1 VTSPATNIELPRTI
15 TQAFNKKP
23 SDNHVTLVEQM
34 DIIKAWWKLLQ
45 TKAQSV
51 EPEENQHQNL
61 MIIPF
66 NLISDFLVKKRIAE
80 DK

>member
-1 VTSPATNIELPRTI
+1 
-15 TQAFNKKP
+15 
-23 SDNHVTLVEQM
+23 M

-45 TKAQSV
+45 TKAQSA
-51 EPEENQHQNL
+51 EPEDNHQQVL
-61 MIIPF
+61 MVIPF